1 MKAAALGDVIKY
13 FNQQNPLTPAQKEE
27 WENFYVDTQRREVDR
42 IKTEFLKSHAGHKL
56 LFGGHAGNGKS
67 TELNKFIYDPNIQK
81 RFAIIKLD
89 ILEILNPFDIEIVE
103 LLLTICFQILSFAEE
118 NNITPANYIKKQ
130 FQKQEGFFHDKLKIE
145 NTRIDARTGEIGI
158 KGEVGAGFKLPFLKF
173 KTGFFAKM
181 RGEAESRKLVRQ
193 EYRPRLNELIDLL
206 KDLLT
211 DIKPKLKGKEPL
223 ILIDGLD
230 RVSVK
235 SAEKLFAED
244 GQSIAMLDNATM
256 LLTVPISLIHSV
268 KSAIVEATIGKMH
281 VLKNI
286 RLYTQDKKKDEEAEK
301 NWELMKQAIY
311 RRVES
316 PLISDKALEK
326 AVHYSGGV
334 FRILIEL
341 VAEAAVLSM
350 TFDGSSIGEKDMED
364 AVRELR
370 IKKARPLN
378 RTHWEILLEIEKH
391 KKFIGEMDEKRLEL
405 LAGLFALEY
414 INGDEWYSVNPL
426 LEERLKEYKKIFKAE
441 KKEKKYAAKT
451 G

>member
-1 MKAAALGDVIKY
+1 MKAATLGDIIRY
-13 FNQQNPLTPAQKEE
+13 FNRQKPLTPAQKEE
-27 WENFYVDTQRREVDR
+27 WETLYVDTRRWEISI
-42 IKTEFLKSHAGHKL
+42 IKNEFMEASTGHKL
-56 LFGGHAGNGKS
+56 MFGGHAGNGKS
-67 TELNKFIYDPNIQK
+67 TELNKFIYDPDIQE
-81 RFAIIKLD
+81 RFVIIKLD

-118 NNITPANYIKKQ
+118 QNITPANYIKEQ
-130 FQKQEGFFHDKLKIE
+130 FQKQEGFFHDRLKIE
-145 NTRIDARTGEIGI
+145 TTRIDARTGEIGI

-193 EYRPRLNELIDLL
+193 EYRPRLNELINLL

-211 DIKPKLKGKEPL
+211 DIKSKLKGKEPL

-235 SAEKLFAED
+235 AAEKLFAED

-268 KSAIVEATIGKMH
+268 KSAIVETTIGKMH

-316 PLISDKALEK
+316 HLISDKALEK

-334 FRILIEL
+334 FRVLIEL
-341 VAEAAVLSM
+341 VAEAAVLSR
-350 TFDGSSIGEKDMED
+350 TFDGTTIED
-364 AVRELR
+364 KNMVEAVKEFR

-378 RTHWEILLEIEKH
+378 RTHWEILLEIDEH
-391 KKFIGEMDEKRLEL
+391 KKFVGEMDEKRLEL

-414 INGDEWYSVNPL
+414 INGDEWYSVNPIL
-426 LEERLKEYKKIFKAE
+426 ESRLEEYRKLFKRKKG
-441 KKEKKYAAKT
+441 KKHAAP